1 MMLFSASQTIFNFL
15 NFPLWNQNSERLSG
29 LKSQIESEEADQENE
44 LKFPK
49 S

>member
-1 MMLFSASQTIFNFL
+1 MTLFSASQAIFNFL
-15 NFPLWNQNSERLSG
+15 SFPSGNQNSKRLSG

-44 LKFPK
+44 LKFPN